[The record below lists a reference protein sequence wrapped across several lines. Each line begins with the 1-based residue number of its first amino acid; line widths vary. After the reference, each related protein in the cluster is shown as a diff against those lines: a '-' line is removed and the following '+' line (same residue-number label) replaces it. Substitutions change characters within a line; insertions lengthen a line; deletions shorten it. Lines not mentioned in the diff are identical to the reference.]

1 MKPHLWLLVMLF
13 FSCAAVAQD
22 LPKGHPQVDTQA
34 QQRTGAAPNLVNQGR
49 VLSAIDVSQYT
60 YIEVMQ
66 NQKPMWLATT
76 TTAVKKDDVIRFED
90 GVNMTNFYSNALK
103 RTFPVISFVGTVVV
117 SDEKE

>member
-1 MKPHLWLLVMLF
+1 MKPNLWLPIMLF
-13 FSCAAVAQD
+13 ITASAVAQD
-22 LPKGHPQVDTQA
+22 LPRGHPQGDAQA
-34 QQRTGAAPNLVNQGR
+34 QHRRAAAPNLANKGR
-49 VLSAIDVSQYT
+49 VLGAIDVSQYT

-76 TTAVKKDDVIRFED
+76 TTPVKKDDVIRFED

-103 RTFPVISFVGTVVV
+103 RTFPVITFVGTVMV